1 VGGVMV
7 ACGYNDPCRVP
18 SGASTGSNPREE
30 ALSELFEIAYEKHQ
44 GKGLDSKAVY
54 SLVEGPDHQSGFWNG
69 LESAKDKEK
78 LAKDLKIY
86 NRRTLRGITLYWQDV
101 TKKLSRTKIRFV
113 KAERA
118 SQFVPDVPDENR
130 KNLGDVIGDVPKSP
144 SSQGLITETSPTSPN
159 FTTYAYR
166 EGNNYKNILYSN
178 ISIPSELRTGT
189 AGTSGTDKTDT
200 TVEIPESLPFLYVTD
215 VARLHEAIMGLQHN
229 PGDPLCVDIETYG
242 PKDKQWGPASLD
254 PYRGSIRL
262 LSVKSGDSPVY
273 LIDLDR
279 VMFLDDL
286 KQLLESREWV
296 GHNLS
301 FDLSFLRHRFKVKM
315 KSCFDTM
322 VAARI
327 LANGTPEPN
336 DLGSVLELYLG
347 IKLPKDQGSSD
358 WGITE
363 LTAEQL
369 AYAANDVLHLLP
381 LKAEM
386 EKQLE
391 ASDLVLT
398 ANLENSL
405 VPAVVDINLRGF
417 YVDKAMLEQMLTD
430 AEAAKS
436 SAEAKLKQAL
446 NAPNL
451 NVNSNPQLLNAFAT
465 IGLSLNNT
473 DKKETSRTEYQWH
486 PAVAALIEYRL
497 VKSAYTEKI
506 KSLLAA
512 IRPDRRIHTKYDSLG
527 TETGRFSCHAPNIQ
541 QIPSGRKAP
550 IRKAFKAPEGKKLIK
565 LDYNQMEL
573 RACASYTDETRL
585 IKAYKDGADVH
596 RLTASTI
603 FGIAPEQVTDAQRSF
618 GKTTNFGFMYGMGAE
633 GFARKLKSK
642 ENIDLSVER
651 AKSYRDK
658 FFELYPGFSRWHQDC
673 WRQVR
678 TVPQPKEIRTPG
690 LRRQLIKGGT
700 DFDKFT
706 DLTNT
711 PIQGGCADAMKMAIL
726 ALEAELPSGTG
737 IVAMLHDEL
746 VIETDT
752 SIAEEIL
759 TLAKQKMEECA
770 GLLFTDVPMLV
781 EGKILDSWE

>member
-1 VGGVMV
+1 MAG
-7 ACGYNDPCRVP
+7 R
-18 SGASTGSNPREE
+18 SWPR
-30 ALSELFEIAYEKHQ
+30 
-44 GKGLDSKAVY
+44 
-54 SLVEGPDHQSGFWNG
+54 W
-69 LESAKDKEK
+69 
-78 LAKDLKIY
+78 
-86 NRRTLRGITLYWQDV
+86 
-101 TKKLSRTKIRFV
+101 
-113 KAERA
+113 
-118 SQFVPDVPDENR
+118 
-130 KNLGDVIGDVPKSP
+130 
-144 SSQGLITETSPTSPN
+144 
-159 FTTYAYR
+159 
-166 EGNNYKNILYSN
+166 
-178 ISIPSELRTGT
+178 RTGT

-215 VARLHEAIMGLQHN
+215 VARLDQAITVLQRN

-279 VMFLDDL
+279 VIFLDDL

-296 GHNLS
+296 GHNLG
-301 FDLSFLRHRFKVKM
+301 FDLSFLRYRFKVKL

-327 LANGTPEPN
+327 LANGTLEPS

-369 AYAANDVLHLLP
+369 AYAANDVSHLLP

-391 ASDLVLT
+391 ASDLDFT

-430 AEAAKS
+430 AEAAKA

-473 DKKETSRTEYQWH
+473 DKKETSRTEHQGH
-486 PAVAALIEYRL
+486 PAVAALIEYRQ

-512 IRPDRRIHTKYDSLG
+512 TRPDGRIHTKYEPLG
-527 TETGRFSCHAPNIQ
+527 TGTGRFSCHAPNIQ
-541 QIPSGRKAP
+541 QIPSGP
-550 IRKAFKAPEGKKLIK
+550 IRKAFTAPEGRKLIK
-565 LDYNQMEL
+565 LTTIRWNSEL
-573 RACASYTDETRL
+573 
-585 IKAYKDGADVH
+585 
-596 RLTASTI
+596 
-603 FGIAPEQVTDAQRSF
+603 APVTPA
-618 GKTTNFGFMYGMGAE
+618 
-633 GFARKLKSK
+633 KL
-642 ENIDLSVER
+642 V
-651 AKSYRDK
+651 
-658 FFELYPGFSRWHQDC
+658 
-673 WRQVR
+673 
-678 TVPQPKEIRTPG
+678 
-690 LRRQLIKGGT
+690 
-700 DFDKFT
+700 
-706 DLTNT
+706 
-711 PIQGGCADAMKMAIL
+711 
-726 ALEAELPSGTG
+726 
-737 IVAMLHDEL
+737 
-746 VIETDT
+746 
-752 SIAEEIL
+752 
-759 TLAKQKMEECA
+759 
-770 GLLFTDVPMLV
+770 
-781 EGKILDSWE
+781 